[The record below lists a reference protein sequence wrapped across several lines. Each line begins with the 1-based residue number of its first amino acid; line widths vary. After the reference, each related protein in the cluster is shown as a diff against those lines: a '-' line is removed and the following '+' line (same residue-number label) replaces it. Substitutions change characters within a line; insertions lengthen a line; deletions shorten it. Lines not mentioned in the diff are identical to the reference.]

1 MSTGGL
7 SACWTELPERTA
19 IAPKEIHAMADTTP
33 SAPLL
38 DGQLIGIAYHAI
50 AAVRD
55 RILADSG
62 LTFPQSVALK
72 AVVDGLDRSDAVDRL
87 TATLK
92 ITESEAGALLAALA
106 EAGLT
111 DGARTTP
118 TEKGETLHRGF
129 TDEVAGLTERLYGDL
144 PAADREIAA
153 RALAHVTARAN
164 AELATR

>member
-1 MSTGGL
+1 MTV
-7 SACWTELPERTA
+7 AA
-19 IAPKEIHAMADTTP
+19 TTT
-33 SAPLL
+33 SDATPLL
-38 DGQLIGIAYHAI
+38 NGQLIGITYHAI

-55 RILADSG
+55 RILAVTG

-87 TATLK
+87 AATLK
-92 ITESEAGALLAALA
+92 ITGSEAGGLLAALA
-106 EAGLT
+106 DAGLI